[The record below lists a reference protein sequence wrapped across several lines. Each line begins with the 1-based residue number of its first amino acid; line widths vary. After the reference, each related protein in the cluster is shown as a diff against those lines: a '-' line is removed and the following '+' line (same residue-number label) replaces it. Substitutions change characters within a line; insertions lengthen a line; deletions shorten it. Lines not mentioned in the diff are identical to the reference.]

1 MQSRIRKPR
10 LNPQQAEFA
19 RLVASGLTATEA
31 YCRAYPACKSRKS
44 ARSMAY
50 RLMKHPLIAAYGAE
64 RAASLIAAVDLAAER
79 YGVTAARVADAMARL
94 AFTDLRQVADWRTVM
109 EGKRAV
115 QVVTV
120 RDADAISS
128 EAHAAI
134 SEIRRDAGGAL
145 SVKLYNKREA
155 LIDLA
160 RLKGWIAD
168 KPVDQRNLVVLK
180 VER

>member
-1 MQSRIRKPR
+1 MPSRIRKPR
-10 LNPQQAEFA
+10 LNQQQAEFA
-19 RLVASGLTATEA
+19 RLVASGLSATEA
-31 YCRAYPACKSRKS
+31 YVRAYPACQSRKA
-44 ARSMAY
+44 ARTMAY

-64 RAASLIAAVDLAAER
+64 RAATAIAAVDEAVKRYAITAE
-79 YGVTAARVADAMARL
+79 RVADAMARL
-94 AFTDLRQVADWRTVM
+94 AFTDLRQVADWRTEG
-109 EGKRAV
+109 EGKQRR
-115 QVVTV
+115 QVVTI
-120 RDADAISS
+120 RDADTISD

-134 SEIRRDAGGAL
+134 SEVRHDPGGRVT
-145 SVKLYNKREA
+145 VKLYNKREA